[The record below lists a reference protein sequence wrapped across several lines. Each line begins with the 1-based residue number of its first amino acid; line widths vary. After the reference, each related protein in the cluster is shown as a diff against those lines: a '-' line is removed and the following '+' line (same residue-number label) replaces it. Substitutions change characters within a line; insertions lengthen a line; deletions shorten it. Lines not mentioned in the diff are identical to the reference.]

1 MKKINHYEIYIKS
14 TEYKDR
20 LQQVTAID
28 RESVQ
33 RIYSYIDLLNGRKNS
48 SARYD
53 IVYIVVCYIDNK
65 TGLMSTTYNVKDSMT
80 SHGVYVHG
88 YNNLPKEIQNARI
101 TNIISLI

>member
-1 MKKINHYEIYIKS
+1 MKTISHYEIYIKS

-28 RESVQ
+28 LEIVQ
-33 RIYSYIDLLNGRKNS
+33 RIYDFIDLLNGRKNS
-48 SARYD
+48 NAHYD
-53 IVYIVVCYIDNK
+53 IVYVVVCYIDNK
-65 TGLMSTTYNVKDSMT
+65 TGLMSTIYNVKDPIT
-80 SHGVYVHG
+80 FDGVYVHG